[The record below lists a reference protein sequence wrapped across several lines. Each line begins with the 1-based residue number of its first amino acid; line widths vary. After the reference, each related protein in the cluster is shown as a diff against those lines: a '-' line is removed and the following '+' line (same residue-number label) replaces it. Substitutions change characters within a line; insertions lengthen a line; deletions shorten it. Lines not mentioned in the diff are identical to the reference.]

1 MNLINQRSLE
11 DYLRMPPESIGDVNS
26 IELQA
31 DGALCANV
39 EPRRAEVLGRLQ
51 IIYRGDGV
59 VGINDGA
66 RMVNYDD
73 HGYYC
78 RNIPVA
84 NRLAVMLKRYL
95 ESRCA

>member
-1 MNLINQRSLE
+1 MHRVNLRSLE
-11 DYLRMPPESIGDVNS
+11 DYRRMPPESIGDVNS

>member
-1 MNLINQRSLE
+1 MHRANLRSLE
-11 DYLRMPPESIGDVNS
+11 DYRRMPPESIGDVNS

-31 DGALCANV
+31 DGVLYANV
-39 EPRRAEVLGRLQ
+39 EPRRADTLSRLQ

-78 RNIPVA
+78 RIIPVA
-84 NRLAVMLKRYL
+84 NRLAVMLQRYL

>member
-1 MNLINQRSLE
+1 MNLINLQSLE
-11 DYLRMPPESIGDVNS
+11 DYRRMPPESIGEVNS

-31 DGALCANV
+31 DGALCAYV

-84 NRLAVMLKRYL
+84 NRLAVMLQRYL

>member
-1 MNLINQRSLE
+1 MHRVNLRSLE
-11 DYLRMPPESIGDVNS
+11 DYRRMPPESIGEVNS

-31 DGALCANV
+31 DGALCAYV
-39 EPRRAEVLGRLQ
+39 ELRRADALGRLQ

-59 VGINDGA
+59 VSINDGA

-84 NRLAVMLKRYL
+84 NRLAVMLQRYL